1 MYEFLKTILAE
12 SPKFALDWYLII
24 LMFVAFFFFKKI
36 NLLFP
41 PTLSPGKVK
50 NRVNYVCFLI
60 AELHVWQTATSFL
73 PCFTLCNYYNYL
85 LYKKKKEQKWLS
97 IESLIY
103 WVKFRFKLPADKCGL
118 DHLKNIIWNQPN
130 DLSDISKCHFE
141 QAEEKWWLNHTVV
154 I

>member
-85 LYKKKKEQKWLS
+85 LYKKKKEQK
-97 IESLIY
+97 
-103 WVKFRFKLPADKCGL
+103 
-118 DHLKNIIWNQPN
+118 
-130 DLSDISKCHFE
+130 
-141 QAEEKWWLNHTVV
+141 
-154 I
+154 

>member
-24 LMFVAFFFFKKI
+24 LCLWLFFFLRK
-36 NLLFP
+36 LTCCSP
-41 PTLSPGKVK
+41 STLSPGKVK

-85 LYKKKKEQKWLS
+85 LYKKERTKWLS

-141 QAEEKWWLNHTVV
+141 QAGRKSGD
-154 I
+154 